1 MRNSSSSSHGRCGK
15 ILLVDDH
22 KLGLAARRSVLEELG
37 HTVVTAS
44 NGQAAYELA
53 KADSYDVLITDW
65 RMPKMDGLELIR
77 QLREEGYASPIVL
90 LSGFAEGV
98 GLTEAKTGAD
108 VVLQKSSNEVVQM
121 VNAVKRLL
129 QRKAPR
135 KPAGRQ
141 AEPPSGASEK
151 PPRPK
156 SKIS

>member
-1 MRNSSSSSHGRCGK
+1 MRNSLSSSSGRCGK

-22 KLGLAARRSVLEELG
+22 KLGLAARRTVLEELG

-53 KADSYDVLITDW
+53 KADSFDLLITDW

-77 QLREEGYASPIVL
+77 QLREEGYASPIIL

-108 VVLQKSSNEVVQM
+108 VVIQKSSNEVPRM

-129 QRKAPR
+129 QRKAP
-135 KPAGRQ
+135 K
-141 AEPPSGASEK
+141 K
-151 PPRPK
+151 PPARHAESSAAAERTPRAK
-156 SKIS
+156 GKIS